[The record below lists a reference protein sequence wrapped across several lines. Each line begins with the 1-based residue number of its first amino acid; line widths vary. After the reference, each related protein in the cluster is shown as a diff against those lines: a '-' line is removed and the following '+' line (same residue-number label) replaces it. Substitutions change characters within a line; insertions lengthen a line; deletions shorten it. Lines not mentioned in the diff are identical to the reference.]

1 MNENKS
7 QNDLNIDINYLLN
20 NIKRF
25 RESKVFDLIEIN
37 FQK

>member
-1 MNENKS
+1 MNQNKS